1 MRYRNRIIAGV
12 ILLAVIFAALYFIP
26 LRRNVDK
33 SMPCVAWNVENPTVG
48 DAEGIAIKGKY
59 YDYLLRDDDYFVG
72 KVIIS
77 DLNSEAEVSDLKLLF
92 NDVKIIGGKQC
103 LLHYFSSKYQKIYY
117 VGSLFMDDLFDK
129 VCIFVDNEKFYQFDG
144 KYISAPA
151 ATIEEAVAIAESM
164 NLT

>member
-12 ILLAVIFAALYFIP
+12 IILAVIFAALYFIP

-33 SMPCVAWNVENPTVG
+33 SMPCVAWDVENPTVG
-48 DAEGIAIKGKY
+48 EKEGIVIKGKY

-129 VCIFVDNEKFYQFDG
+129 VCIFVDNEKYYEFDG

-151 ATIEEAVAIAESM
+151 TTIEEAVAIAEAM
-164 NLT
+164 NFA

>member
-26 LRRNVDK
+26 VRRNVDK
-33 SMPCVAWNVENPTVG
+33 SMPCVAWDVENPTVG
-48 DAEGIAIKGKY
+48 DAEGIAIKGRY

-77 DLNSEAEVSDLKLLF
+77 DLNSEAEVSNFKLMF
-92 NDVKIIGGKQC
+92 NDVKIVGGKLC
-103 LLHYFSSKYQKIYY
+103 LFQYFSSRYQKIYY
-117 VGSLFMDDLFDK
+117 VGSMFMDGLFDK
-129 VCIFVDNEKFYQFDG
+129 VCIFVDNEKHYQFDG

-151 ATIEEAVAIAESM
+151 TTIEEAVAIAEAM

>member
-12 ILLAVIFAALYFIP
+12 IVLAAIFAALYYIP
-26 LRRNVDK
+26 VRRNVDK
-33 SMPCVAWNVENPTVG
+33 SMPCVAWDVENPTVG
-48 DAEGIAIKGKY
+48 DAEGIAIKGRY

>member
-1 MRYRNRIIAGV
+1 MKYRNRIIAGV
-12 ILLAVIFAALYFIP
+12 IILVVIFAALYFIP

-33 SMPCVAWNVENPTVG
+33 AMPCVAWDVENPTVG
-48 DAEGIAIKGKY
+48 DAEGIAIKGRY

-129 VCIFVDNEKFYQFDG
+129 VCIFVDNEKYYEFDG

-151 ATIEEAVAIAESM
+151 TTVEEAVAITESM